1 MVARRCAQGA
11 SRRSSRQP
19 TRRSTCALVRATL
32 LTPTPRRV
40 IRLKGRCCAVHA
52 AWCGNGVA
60 RQLRAFRAGFVD
72 IVPCGIESA
81 FASFT
86 PEESLDIVCGAAV
99 SWDEATLRACVVP
112 APAPPTYES
121 DEDHF
126 EWLIAELLGA
136 HFSTAT
142 NACQYLRR
150 IRLVA
155 YRDGGAGA
163 LSLPELRHGAPSIA
177 RGRSAQPASAPRGR
191 RRGDGRGRRLSASAG
206 EHGAWRPR
214 HNEAERTHHRRCI
227 ERRGERPASDAESAH
242 ERG

>member
-1 MVARRCAQGA
+1 M
-11 SRRSSRQP
+11 
-19 TRRSTCALVRATL
+19 
-32 LTPTPRRV
+32 
-40 IRLKGRCCAVHA
+40 
-52 AWCGNGVA
+52 A

-72 IVPCGIESA
+72 VVPCGIESA

-142 NACQYLRR
+142 NK
-150 IRLVA
+150 RLPVSETHS
-155 YRDGGAGA
+155 AGC
-163 LSLPELRHGAPSIA
+163 LQRW
-177 RGRSAQPASAPRGR
+177 GR
-191 RRGDGRGRRLSASAG
+191 RRAQSS
-206 EHGAWRPR
+206 
-214 HNEAERTHHRRCI
+214 
-227 ERRGERPASDAESAH
+227 
-242 ERG
+242 